1 MTEINN
7 TNKHNLPKNNGGF
20 VAVKEQNRNLIFL
33 LERLIPAELSSVAV
47 FADKLK
53 LQSKI

>member
-20 VAVKEQNRNLIFL
+20 VAVKEQKWNLIFL

-47 FADKLK
+47 FADK
-53 LQSKI
+53 